1 MLPEVDGQ
9 ADGGLDVVIANAG
22 IGGEANPRK
31 DTWEKVERMIQVNVT
46 GAAATLA
53 TLAPHMAERGRG
65 HLVGMSSL
73 AAWMVTPKMGVYSAT
88 KAFLEVYCDG
98 LHLDLKSA
106 GVAVTCIHPGFV
118 KSEMTAKNKFK
129 MPFLLEADDA
139 AERMGRAILRREKS
153 FAYPWPMVL
162 ATRAARLVPDVVVAR
177 VMGKAGVPRQ
187 VS

>member
-1 MLPEVDGQ
+1 
-9 ADGGLDVVIANAG
+9 
-22 IGGEANPRK
+22 
-31 DTWEKVERMIQVNVT
+31 
-46 GAAATLA
+46 
-53 TLAPHMAERGRG
+53 
-65 HLVGMSSL
+65 MSSL

-139 AERMGRAILRREKS
+139 AERMGRAILRRREELRLS
-153 FAYPWPMVL
+153 L
-162 ATRAARLVPDVVVAR
+162 AHGPRHPRRPARARRGGRPGDGQGGRPPPSELIAAALT
-177 VMGKAGVPRQ
+177 
-187 VS
+187 